1 MTHPIGRVIASWPE
15 FFQRSFYGDLI
26 MESTN
31 PNSLFAEYAKV
42 IGQFKLPGI
51 DVAAL
56 LESRRKDID
65 ALAQANTTALAGMQS
80 LAHKQSEILRTTM
93 TELQSLVTR
102 LSASGNKPAENT
114 GEVVR
119 QALHKALV
127 DMQELADTAYRAQS
141 DSFAVV
147 TKRAAEHVEEL
158 KALLQAKK

>member
-1 MTHPIGRVIASWPE
+1 
-15 FFQRSFYGDLI
+15 

-31 PNSLFAEYAKV
+31 PSNLFGEYAKV

-65 ALAQANTTALAGMQS
+65 ALAQANTAALSGMQS
-80 LAHKQSEILRTTM
+80 LAQKQSEILRTTM
-93 TELQSLVTR
+93 AELQSLVTR
-102 LSASGNKPAENT
+102 LSASGGKPTANT
-114 GEVVR
+114 GEVVQ

-147 TKRAAEHVEEL
+147 TRRAAEHVEEL
-158 KALLQAKK
+158 KALLQPKQPKK